1 MTAIRVLIVD
11 DHVVVRE
18 GLRLVL
24 EQQPDLQVVGEA
36 GIPPE
41 AIEQAASLLPDVIL
55 MDIGLGAED
64 GVPAISALRSRVPSA
79 RVLVLSMFS
88 DGETVRQALLA
99 GAAGYI
105 VKGAGARELV
115 AAIRAVAGDSAFL
128 HSTIAGVVL
137 DDGLRW
143 LRDGATLTPRERE
156 VLSLLADGRSAEI
169 IGRGL
174 GISTHTVRR
183 HLANTAQKLGLHGRP
198 ALVHY
203 AEQHGFSRPM
213 TFLSPAR
220 GAGDGS

>member
-1 MTAIRVLIVD
+1 MSAIRVLIVD

-18 GLRLVL
+18 GLRLLL
-24 EQQPDLQVVGEA
+24 EQQADLQVVGEA
-36 GIPPE
+36 GIPSE
-41 AIEQAASLLPDVIL
+41 AIEQAASLLPQVIL

-64 GVPAISALRSRVPSA
+64 GIPVISALRSRVPSA

-99 GAAGYI
+99 GAAGYV
-105 VKGAGARELV
+105 VKGAGAGELV
-115 AAIRAVAGDSAFL
+115 AAIRAVAADGAFL

-156 VLSLLADGRSAEI
+156 VLSLLAAGRSAEI

-183 HLANTAQKLGLHGRP
+183 HLANTAQKLGLHGSP

-203 AEQHGFSRPM
+203 AEQHGFARPM
-213 TFLSPAR
+213 SFLSPAR

>member
-1 MTAIRVLIVD
+1 MSAIRLLIVD
-11 DHVVVRE
+11 DHVVVRD
-18 GLRLVL
+18 GIRLLL
-24 EQQPDLQVVGEA
+24 EQQPDLEVVGEA
-36 GIPPE
+36 GEPSE
-41 AIEQAASLLPDVIL
+41 AIEHAVSLQPDVIL

-64 GVPAISALRSRVPSA
+64 GVPLIAALGSRVPSA
-79 RVLVLSMFS
+79 RILVLSMFS

-99 GAAGYI
+99 GAAGYV
-105 VKGAGARELV
+105 VKGAGAGELV
-115 AAIRAVAGDSAFL
+115 AAIRAVAVGSTFL
-128 HSTIAGVVL
+128 HSSIAGVVL

-156 VLSLLADGRSAEI
+156 VLSLLAAGRSAEV

-183 HLANTAQKLGLHGRP
+183 HLANTALKLGLHGSR
-198 ALVHY
+198 ALVNY

-213 TFLSPAR
+213 SFLSPAR